1 MDRITF
7 LQEKI
12 KAVIAEYLKNL
23 RQSDNQNI
31 DFQPI
36 IDEKCKHFQLIAMG
50 WEGRQR
56 VFNLLFHLDIIGE
69 KIWIQADKMEDSVAE
84 VLVEKGVPKKEIV
97 LAYFPDYHRAHT
109 EYAVA

>member
-1 MDRITF
+1 MDRVTF

-12 KAVIAEYLKNL
+12 NAVIAEYLKNL
-23 RQSDNQNI
+23 RQADNQNI

-36 IDEKCKHFQLIAMG
+36 IDDKGKHFQLIAVG
-50 WEGRQR
+50 WEGKQR

-84 VLVEKGVPKKEIV
+84 VLVENVVYKKEIV
-97 LAYFPDYHRAHT
+97 LAYFPDYHRAYT

>member
-1 MDRITF
+1 MDRVIF

-12 KAVIAEYLKNL
+12 NAVMAEYLKNL

-36 IDEKCKHFQLIAMG
+36 IDEKGKHFQLIAMG
-50 WEGRQR
+50 WEGRHR

-84 VLVEKGVPKKEIV
+84 VLVEKGVAKKEIV
-97 LAYFPDYHRAHT
+97 LHHATAYS
-109 EYAVA
+109 V

>member
-1 MDRITF
+1 MTHAQRG
-7 LQEKI
+7 
-12 KAVIAEYLKNL
+12 YLKNL
-23 RQSDNQNI
+23 RQTDNQNI

-36 IDEKCKHFQLIAMG
+36 IDDKGKHFQLIAVG
-50 WEGRQR
+50 WEGKQR

-84 VLVEKGVPKKEIV
+84 VLVEKGVSKKEIV
-97 LAYFPDYHRAHT
+97 LAYFPDYHRAYT

>member
-1 MDRITF
+1 MDRVTF

-12 KAVIAEYLKNL
+12 NAVIAEYLKNL

-36 IDEKCKHFQLIAMG
+36 IDEKGKHFQLIAMG

-84 VLVEKGVPKKEIV
+84 VLVEKGVAKKEIV
-97 LAYFPDYHRAHT
+97 LAYFPDYHRAYT

>member
-1 MDRITF
+1 MDRVTF

-12 KAVIAEYLKNL
+12 NAVIAEYLKNL
-23 RQSDNQNI
+23 RQADNQNI

-36 IDEKCKHFQLIAMG
+36 IDEKGKHFQLIAVG

-69 KIWIQADKMEDSVAE
+69 KIWVQADKMEDSVAE
-84 VLVEKGVPKKEIV
+84 FLVEKGVSDRKSV
-97 LAYFPDYHRAHT
+97 
-109 EYAVA
+109 V

>member
-1 MDRITF
+1 MDRVAF
-7 LQEKI
+7 LREKI
-12 KAVIAEYLKNL
+12 NAVMAEYLKNL
-23 RQSDNQNI
+23 RQPENQKI

-36 IDEKCKHFQLIAMG
+36 IDENGRHFQLIAMG
-50 WEGRQR
+50 WDGRHR

-84 VLVEKGVPKKEIV
+84 ILVEKGVSKKDIV